1 MATSAVADGLVWFPR
16 CGLDWLWTNYRL
28 DRKALIAIFIIAIL
42 VIIVDYH
49 SVSSSWCRNNVP
61 KKRRCTFIP
70 THQELLLTMIS
81 AAVFTTTYLLLI
93 VINNCVVVKVNF
105 GYAILIEVEKA
116 VVIGLKLLLLLRDSS
131 DSKEIKPSWQWIINT
146 CCLRISIICLS
157 EEKGGERCR
166 LAFLL
171 FLFLISEAG
180 KRFNE
185 ISGHGR
191 RHLLRE
197 LLIRCHLIVL
207 ALSTRTGLDVEVEH
221 VLA

>member
-1 MATSAVADGLVWFPR
+1 MEWTSIGL
-16 CGLDWLWTNYRL
+16 
-28 DRKALIAIFIIAIL
+28 LIPHLLLLMHHHFLIIIFIVAIL

-70 THQELLLTMIS
+70 THQELLLTIH

-93 VINNCVVVKVNF
+93 VINCVVVKVNF
-105 GYAILIEVEKA
+105 SNAILIEVEKA
-116 VVIGLKLLLLLRDSS
+116 LAARLQLLLLLRDSS
-131 DSKEIKPSWQWIINT
+131 DCKKIKPSWQWIINT

-171 FLFLISEAG
+171 RYLLPEAG
-180 KRFNE
+180 KRFNK

-191 RHLLRE
+191 RHLLSE
-197 LLIRCHLIVL
+197 LLFGYHLIVL
-207 ALSTRTGLDVEVEH
+207 ALSTSTGLDV
-221 VLA
+221 